1 MANIKTVGVNVG
13 QNEYDIVESAGTG
26 SPAQNIQLIVN
37 ADVVTEQ
44 MWAYQALD
52 MFKNYIVRMGWP
64 LP

>member
-1 MANIKTVGVNVG
+1 MANIRTIGVNVG

-26 SPAQNIQLIVN
+26 SPAQQMQFIVN

-44 MWAYQALD
+44 MWAYQALQ
-52 MFKNYIVRMGWP
+52 MFENYIVRKGWP

>member
-1 MANIKTVGVNVG
+1 MANIRTIGVNVG

-26 SPAQNIQLIVN
+26 SPAQQMQFIVN

-44 MWAYQALD
+44 DWAYIALD
-52 MFKNYIVRMGWP
+52 MFKNYIVRKGWP